1 MLSYS
6 SGNIKYLRNIFSR
19 YFVIGL
25 IMTLKGV
32 NLKMKK
38 LKNIICCALCLAM
51 AAALCA
57 CSAQDNKSTDN
68 NNQIANP
75 VHESSAEEFKAAG
88 IVMPEI
94 EGITPVYTTI
104 DGDTTLYQAD
114 YGTFTIRAQKTN
126 EQQDISG
133 MHYTW
138 KDEGFTTL
146 ELLQG
151 NPILKLDG
159 NGAGIVYWYL
169 GGFSWS
175 VGMAQGAS
183 ADTLKDLYFKTV
195 DVNASGAPA
204 VVG

>member
-57 CSAQDNKSTDN
+57 CSAQDNKSADN
-68 NNQIANP
+68 NNQIAKP

-94 EGITPVYTTI
+94 EGKTPVYTTI

-138 KDEGFTTL
+138 KDAGFTTL

-175 VGMAQGAS
+175 VGMSQGTS

>member
-25 IMTLKGV
+25 IMTLKVV

-57 CSAQDNKSTDN
+57 CSAQDNKSADN

-94 EGITPVYTTI
+94 EGKTPVYTTI

-175 VGMAQGAS
+175 VGMSQGAS

>member
-25 IMTLKGV
+25 IMTLKVV

-57 CSAQDNKSTDN
+57 CSAQDNKSADN

-94 EGITPVYTTI
+94 EGKTPVYTTI

-175 VGMAQGAS
+175 VGMAQCAS